1 MGACGIAACHY
12 EVCADVALVA
22 EEVLLEHCHDGYDAG
37 FAAGGEAVEFEVG
50 GDEGGGEFGVGC
62 GAGAGAPDLRGDVVE
77 FFAVLEGRMLV
88 VVHVGCLHVM
98 GRTLSAT
105 MGPLVARV
113 SAAMTTPPS
122 YRQPTMVVPV
132 DVAFGRGTPRA
143 CRARFR
149 LWLEKSKPGMM
160 AVVIRTRL
168 RAQV

>member
-1 MGACGIAACHY
+1 MGACGVAACYH
-12 EVCADVALVA
+12 EVRADVALVA
-22 EEVLLEHCHDGYDAG
+22 EEMLLQHCHDGDDAG
-37 FAAGGEAVEFEVG
+37 FTAGGEAVEFEVG

-62 GAGAGAPDLRGDVVE
+62 GAGAGAPDLGGDVVE
-77 FFAVLEGRMLV
+77 FFAVLERRMLV
-88 VVHVGCLHVM
+88 VERVCCLRVL

-160 AVVIRTRL
+160 AVVIRIEV
-168 RAQV
+168 RAQM